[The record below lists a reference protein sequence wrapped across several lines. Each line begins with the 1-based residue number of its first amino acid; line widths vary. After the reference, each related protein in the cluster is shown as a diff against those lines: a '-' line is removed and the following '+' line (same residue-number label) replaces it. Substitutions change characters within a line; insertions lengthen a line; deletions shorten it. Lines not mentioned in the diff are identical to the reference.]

1 MKRSGSVFLTLTVVM
16 GLCGVLPILGIEDSF
31 GTLAFFN
38 IFGKQQKEDWKTA
51 DEMKGLVDDKL
62 YEVMQCYAAMRT
74 NESVVTQQLGPFHSY
89 QVKLRTEPVFMI
101 KNNTVYVRDRT
112 AAEAGKL
119 ITWGY
124 RLGLLRYP
132 GGMSYP
138 IPFEARCL
146 MKVNETHYKLSVA
159 FYEQVYLKKMVVLS
173 AVTPKDYEYPKD
185 YRARDWFKREEHGC
199 RLLRMEF
206 GGEKPP
212 IDNPPI
218 PCHYMDYQWDRPNP
232 LTVGFAREFERLL
245 EEEKLPKNAA
255 ITIATKFANVLMDYW
270 RESPERDNPKMTL
283 YDPATKSVNKLELP
297 EKTIYDP
304 EDANWYNMLAGY
316 GWCGSFV
323 RVVQYILRYLGL
335 DVYDTSIDIIGA
347 HAILGVNEKDVIGA
361 KGIDGVTVVVVQ
373 RDDGLVVRIRVLE
386 VSDVDRPH
394 SIFYLDETKYM
405 SFSQYNPV

>member
-1 MKRSGSVFLTLTVVM
+1 MKRSGSVFLTLAVVV
-16 GLCGVLPILGIEDSF
+16 GLCGILPILAIEDCPSS
-31 GTLAFFN
+31 LAFFN

-51 DEMKGLVDDKL
+51 DEMRGLVDDRL
-62 YEVMQCYAAMRT
+62 YEVMQCYAAMKT
-74 NESVVTQQLGPFHSY
+74 NESVITQRLGPFFSY
-89 QVKLRTEPVFMI
+89 QVKLRTEPVFMV

-112 AAEAGKL
+112 TAEAGKF

-159 FYEQVYLKKMVVLS
+159 FYEEVYLKKMVVLS

-185 YRARDWFKREEHGC
+185 YLARDWFKREEHTC

-232 LTVGFAREFERLL
+232 LTAGFAREFERLL

-270 RESPERDNPKMTL
+270 RKSPERDNPKMTL
-283 YDPATKSVNKLELP
+283 YDPVTRSVSKLELP
-297 EKTIYDP
+297 EKTIYYP
-304 EDANWYNMLAGY
+304 EDVDWRSMLFGY
-316 GWCGSFV
+316 GWCASFV
-323 RVVQYILRYLGL
+323 GVVQYILRYLGL
-335 DVYDTSIDIIGA
+335 DVYDTSIDLIGA
-347 HAILGVNEKDVIGA
+347 HAVLGVNEKDITGA

-405 SFSQYNPV
+405 AFTQYNPV